1 MTYNATRRVESSV
14 RTFAIVEHL
23 EAHGPDGISA
33 IARELDM
40 SKGIVHNHVSTLRE
54 LGYVTKRGA
63 QYQLSSKFVQIG
75 QHVQTES
82 AVYQAANSLLDTYA
96 ERMETGV
103 VCLQQAGDMGIVT
116 SSYRLSATHGLAV
129 GTAIPLSRSLL
140 GVILLIE
147 AGESPT
153 ASSTYDTDAI
163 AESLTAKEPVH
174 GELTAD
180 SETHCIAFPITDN
193 ASNCHGSVG
202 IILPVA
208 DHDDQRTQLDETVK
222 SLRARIE
229 TRLTQDDTVERSFT
243 TEKHSWIDG

>member
-1 MTYNATRRVESSV
+1 MTYKATRRVESSV
-14 RTFAIVEHL
+14 RTFAVVEHL
-23 EAHGPDGISA
+23 DAHGPNGISA

-63 QYQLSSKFVQIG
+63 QYQLSAKFVQIG
-75 QHVQTES
+75 RHVQTES
-82 AVYQAANSLLDTYA
+82 AVYQAASSLLDTYA

-103 VCLQQAGDMGIVT
+103 VCLQQAGDMGVVT
-116 SSYRLSATHGLAV
+116 SSHRLSATHGLAV
-129 GTAIPLSRSLL
+129 GTALPLSRSLP
-140 GVILLIE
+140 GVVLLIE
-147 AGESPT
+147 AGEST
-153 ASSTYDTDAI
+153 AAVSTYDTDAVT
-163 AESLTAKEPVH
+163 ESLTAQGVVR
-174 GELTAD
+174 GELMAD
-180 SETHCIAFPITDN
+180 SATQCIAFPITDN

-202 IILPVA
+202 IIHPAA
-208 DHDDQRTQLDETVK
+208 DHDDQRTQLDETVR